1 MKWLPFTN
9 FMESYSQDNKDVKVE
24 NNITHPIMKLYLVKV
39 NMDMHVPTT

>member
-1 MKWLPFTN
+1 
-9 FMESYSQDNKDVKVE
+9 MESYSQDNKDVKVE